1 MVINASPSA
10 QALSAFGTSL
20 NATAHNVA
28 NVSTEGYQP
37 QRVELADGPGG
48 QGVQVAAVTT
58 AQGSDAVPAR
68 VGEAPAE
75 GAGLVNGPQG
85 GLTASSV
92 GGVDIVREMLGLM
105 TTSRAF
111 EANTVMVRAAEET
124 TGHVLD
130 LIV

>member
-1 MVINASPSA
+1 MDIGASSSA
-10 QALSAFGTSL
+10 QALSAFSTSL

-58 AQGSDAVPAR
+58 AQGSDVAPAR
-68 VGEAPAE
+68 TGE
-75 GAGLVNGPQG
+75 GAAEAAPQG
-85 GLTASSV
+85 GFTASAV
-92 GGVDIVREMLGLM
+92 NGVDLVHEMVGLM

-111 EANTVMVRAAEET
+111 EANAVMVRATEET
-124 TGHVLD
+124 TGHVLN
-130 LIV
+130 LIA

>member
-1 MVINASPSA
+1 MDIGASPSA
-10 QALSAFGTSL
+10 QALSAFSTSL

-58 AQGSDAVPAR
+58 AQGSEPLFAQ
-68 VGEAPAE
+68 GEVQS
-75 GAGLVNGPQG
+75 GGTGLVNAG
-85 GLTASSV
+85 GLTASAV
-92 GGVDIVREMLGLM
+92 NGVDLVHEMVGLM

-111 EANTVMVRAAEET
+111 EANAVMVRAAEET

>member
-1 MVINASPSA
+1 MDIGASSSV
-10 QALSAFGTSL
+10 QALSAFSTSL

-28 NVSTEGYQP
+28 NVSTEGFQP

-58 AQGSDAVPAR
+58 AQGSDVLPAR
-68 VGEAPAE
+68 MGEAPAE

-85 GLTASSV
+85 GLTASAV
-92 GGVDIVREMLGLM
+92 NGVDLVHEMVGLM

-111 EANTVMVRAAEET
+111 EANAVMVRAAEET

>member
-1 MVINASPSA
+1 MDIGASSSA
-10 QALSAFGTSL
+10 QALSAFSTSL

-58 AQGSDAVPAR
+58 AQGSDVSPAR
-68 VGEAPAE
+68 MGEGAAE
-75 GAGLVNGPQG
+75 GAPQG
-85 GLTASSV
+85 GFTASAV
-92 GGVDIVREMLGLM
+92 NGVDLVSEMVGLM

-111 EANTVMVRAAEET
+111 EANVTMIRATEET
-124 TGHVLD
+124 TGHVLN
-130 LIV
+130 LIA